1 MSKTDL
7 MNNLKAKI
15 KEAKVASRHLK
26 KYAYFDKFSDSM
38 MLYLAHWSENAR
50 VLQVLTCHPQQSIR
64 EAVALNPSATYETL
78 YYLLTDNVD
87 VIRLVLSFGKLEQED
102 FYALAEKFSKE
113 IYPNNEI
120 GYPINIEDPTKY
132 AQLIKPRKNNH
143 WVNSQSICL
152 LHNHHVGL
160 KAMRNIDIKS
170 FSPFVDD
177 GLNVLLDAKKTRIQE
192 IKDNVNVF
200 NRNPLT
206 DCMNHTQRWNYKK
219 YQVAEWREK
228 NKAHEA
234 NFDDA
239 EEHLLNY
246 FSEAERKV
254 TVGEGNKKNVRKEEV
269 RRQVSDRSFSSQ
281 DKKVFKS
288 WLTKVKRDGLQ
299 LSKVPRKFKTFE
311 VCLAS
316 VKQQGEAL
324 KYVPKSMM
332 TQELCAQAIKNNGS
346 SLEYVPPEYANYEM
360 CESAV
365 GQAGLALQH
374 APEIFRDG
382 NLCYKAVLSNGFAL
396 AYIPQQVINQKI
408 CNAAIA
414 EKPNVIG
421 RVPLEFL
428 SEDLCLEAVQNLP
441 QAIKHI
447 PESFKTKAVC
457 AEAYKKSS
465 AVVRFLP
472 EHLISEEL
480 IMDVVE
486 NHGGDVFGVL
496 QNVPK
501 NKLTEKICTAAVKEN
516 GRNLEFVP
524 RSLQS
529 ESMCLSAVN
538 NYGPSIKYVSGR
550 VLSESICCA
559 AVSEWAGAIKYVPE
573 SFKSVELCLLAMKT
587 GAPWEVLQHMS
598 KNDLLKHPYLLSR
611 ANKDNYPSNGV
622 FKRLLEA
629 WMNDDSI
636 DETDIKS
643 CLGNAPS
650 RLKAIH

>member
-1 MSKTDL
+1 
-7 MNNLKAKI
+7 MNNLKDKI

-26 KYAYFDKFSDSM
+26 KYVYFDKFSDSM
-38 MLYLAHWSENAR
+38 MLYLAQWSENAR
-50 VLQVLTCHPQQSIR
+50 VLQVLACHPQQSIR
-64 EAVALNPSATYETL
+64 EAVALNPCATHETL

-113 IYPNNEI
+113 IYPNIELVN
-120 GYPINIEDPTKY
+120 PISIEDPSKY
-132 AQLIKPRKNNH
+132 VQLIKPKKNNR

-160 KAMRNIDIKS
+160 KAMKNIDIKS
-170 FSPFVDD
+170 FSPFTDN

-192 IKDNVNVF
+192 IKDNVDVF

-219 YQVAEWREK
+219 YRVAEWRTK
-228 NKAHEA
+228 NKAYEA

-246 FSEAERKV
+246 FSEAERKI
-254 TVGEGNKKNVRKEEV
+254 TIGENNKKIVKKEEV
-269 RRQVSDRSFSSQ
+269 RRQGSDRSFSSQ
-281 DKKVFKS
+281 DKKAFKS
-288 WLTKVKRDGLQ
+288 WLTKVKRDGFQ
-299 LSKVPRKFKTFE
+299 LSKVPPKFKTFE

-324 KYVPKSMM
+324 KYVPKSIM
-332 TQELCAQAIKNNGS
+332 TQELCMEAIKNNGS

-360 CESAV
+360 YESAV

-374 APEIFRDG
+374 VPEIFRDEA
-382 NLCYKAVLSNGFAL
+382 LCYKAVLSNGFAL
-396 AYIPQQVINQKI
+396 HYTPRQVINQKI
-408 CNAAIA
+408 CNVAIA

-421 RVPLEFL
+421 KVPLEFL
-428 SEDLCLEAVQNLP
+428 SEDLCLEAVQNSA
-441 QAIKHI
+441 QALEYI

-457 AEAYKKSS
+457 AEAFKRSS
-465 AVVRFLP
+465 YVVRFLP
-472 EHLISEEL
+472 EHLLNEEL
-480 IMDVVE
+480 IMDVVG
-486 NHGGDVFGVL
+486 NHGGDVFEIL

-501 NKLTEKICTAAVKEN
+501 NKLTEKICAAAVKES
-516 GRNLEFVP
+516 GHNLEFVP

-529 ESMCLSAVN
+529 ESICLTAVK
-538 NYGPSIKYVSGR
+538 NYGPSLKYVSNR
-550 VLSESICCA
+550 ALSESVCWA

-587 GAPWEVLQHMS
+587 GDSWEVLPYMS

-611 ANKDNYPSNGV
+611 ATKDNYPSNGV
-622 FKRLLEA
+622 FKQLLEA

-636 DETDIKS
+636 NEADIKS
-643 CLGNAPS
+643 CLANAPS
-650 RLKAIH
+650 RLKALH